1 MILCLRWVREVA
13 IRAGVMLFCSG
24 GDVGNDGYVLGGDG
38 PHMRGARARR
48 TMDRTSCGEVE
59 PPNLHAWRAAVANNA
74 SHGADSWDSFD
85 LSPLAIA
92 QHDIVQRRW

>member
-1 MILCLRWVREVA
+1 MILCLSSAREADV
-13 IRAGVMLFCSG
+13 RAGFMLCCSG

-59 PPNLHAWRAAVANNA
+59 PPSLHAWHASVANNA
-74 SHGADSWDSFD
+74 SHEADSWDSFD